1 MFRRNKSKTQKNDT
15 LLSSE
20 LNVEQ
25 QQQRGSFHTVQQYKD
40 GLPHLKDKKE
50 HDETIQTVR
59 SVNTYNS
66 VDVGFLSS
74 ASRASDEGDGDSSS
88 FASLNTD
95 SICATIIKK
104 LELQNTFLDNFSR
117 RSAFVVNQM
126 KWVEDRERS
135 LEQRR
140 RDNQSSIGSLSSL
153 EEFNNTKDDTITIEE
168 SGKFNASQNPEEQ
181 YVFDQKRIMNKELA
195 SFNYKRLL
203 LSVDRTLKQDTLI
216 FPSADSFELF
226 KELRE
231 DSKKK
236 RKDLSTNINNNSLS
250 NGTTTEVSDAR
261 THIIPMSYK
270 TEGQGLPLLRMQSP
284 KLSSFRKDSP
294 QLIFRKFK
302 ENPIPPQNTNDDT
315 DFETFDYCFVYL
327 KSFSNYHRFIFEF
340 LPHTSSCFKIVMF
353 QASFKPFADFTYKG
367 TRFRVIGTSASNGF
381 HNRYNQQMKLL
392 VIDDDKASLC
402 DDIFNEK
409 PKSGK
414 SGFLRFKKSNQE
426 GSSENVDFDIN
437 DATTYINPIPNN
449 QKFVE
454 VLKLCCTN
462 RLSFIPKNLLP
473 FGSLKEGATFK
484 SQLGLK
490 PKKYNDLGSIE
501 LYQDLLSTF
510 PSLAQATTAA
520 APPPYVDYPVEESF
534 LNSTLSVDVD
544 TLVLAVMFNT
554 LREVVAKNSGKNSR
568 VSLNGTKGGVNL
580 GYYQLFGLG

>member
-1 MFRRNKSKTQKNDT
+1 MQEYKGA
-15 LLSSE
+15 LS
-20 LNVEQ
+20 
-25 QQQRGSFHTVQQYKD
+25 R
-40 GLPHLKDKKE
+40 LKDKKE

-59 SVNTYNS
+59 SVDTYNG
-66 VDVGFLSS
+66 VDVGLLSS
-74 ASRASDEGDGDSSS
+74 TSHASDQGDGDSSL

-95 SICATIIKK
+95 SICATIVKR

-126 KWVEDRERS
+126 KMAEDRERS

-140 RDNQSSIGSLSSL
+140 RGNQSSVGSLSSL
-153 EEFNNTKDDTITIEE
+153 EEFNNTKDDTITVEE
-168 SGKFNASQNPEEQ
+168 PGKFNDSHNLEEQ

-231 DSKKK
+231 DPKK

-250 NGTTTEVSDAR
+250 NGTTTEVSDDR

-270 TEGQGLPLLRMQSP
+270 IEGQGLPLLRMQSP

-302 ENPIPPQNTNDDT
+302 ENPAPPQKTNDDT

-402 DDIFNEK
+402 DDIINEK

-414 SGFLRFKKSNQE
+414 SKFLRFRKSNQE

-473 FGSLKEGATFK
+473 FGSLKEGATSK
-484 SQLGLK
+484 SQLGLI

-501 LYQDLLSTF
+501 LYQDLLSTS
-510 PSLAQATTAA
+510 PSPAQATTAA
-520 APPPYVDYPVEESF
+520 APLYADYPVEESF

-554 LREVVAKNSGKNSR
+554 LREVVVKNSGKNSKA
-568 VSLNGTKGGVNL
+568 SLNGTKGGVNL
-580 GYYQLFGLG
+580 GYCQLFGLGY